1 MFSSSPSEEAVI
13 PIYLPLPVSERI
25 EKGRLLSGY
34 LLQYSSKTMQPCYFL
49 EAAGWGQKLLA
60 LPREITTLVR

>member
-1 MFSSSPSEEAVI
+1 M
-13 PIYLPLPVSERI
+13 YLPLPVSERI